1 VAGDLAEG
9 GEDRDAP
16 RFGRCVGQLGWLDKP
31 KGEVFA
37 VSFAEDPRCGFDGS
51 GWSIIAA
58 KMHPILDDRQTT
70 RPGLIRRDSVRDR
83 VGSRHIPRV
92 RR

>member
-1 VAGDLAEG
+1 MAEG

-16 RFGRCVGQLGWLDKP
+16 GSGAVSVSLDGWTKP